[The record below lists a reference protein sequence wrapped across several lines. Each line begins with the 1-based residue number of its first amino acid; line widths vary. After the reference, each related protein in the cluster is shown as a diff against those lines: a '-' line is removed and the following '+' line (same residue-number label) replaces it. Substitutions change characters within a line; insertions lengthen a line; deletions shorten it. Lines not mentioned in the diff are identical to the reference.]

1 MRRRLVSVV
10 LSATV
15 LLFAGLTFSAAPAA
29 AEIGP
34 PWCGT
39 PEPDAAAAL
48 PSDPPLDFPHIPYY
62 AIGCTLEQIQAES
75 DGRMSIDVI
84 GPSANGR
91 DMFLVTI
98 NDLDSKYQRKAFA
111 NWKQVRRDALT
122 KPAKAQKTLRKADG
136 QVKVP
141 LFIQGGIHGDE
152 YEGVDANMRTIE
164 TLATTPNG
172 EDPVVDE
179 ILDNSVVLF
188 NVIQNPDGRVA
199 GTRANGNGFDL
210 NRDFLTQS
218 QSETKA
224 SVSIMQEWIPPETI
238 DLHGYATP
246 TLIEATTKPHNPS
259 IEYDLWLKWNQAR
272 LDANEAALTAAG
284 HDLQRPIN
292 DWCEDADLPPAS
304 GVCPGGTPPGPAVA
318 EGWDDWGP
326 FYTPMYSQHIGLNGS
341 TVEMCRDNA
350 VCGGRAA
357 ALEISEIAT
366 WSTLEYDVANREDL
380 LHDELEIYKRG
391 VEDAARPECCP
402 PPFDVDNNW
411 MEEYPDAYVIPLG
424 DGQRSDPEANRL
436 VDWLL
441 FNGIEVEA
449 LKKAAEFDGESFE
462 RGSYVVPMDQARRG
476 LADTALSIGVD
487 VSDRISRLYAPP
499 GAWSHG
505 YLWGADV
512 VTVPEGSSFDPH
524 AKQISRPSELDGGID
539 AGAADAYA
547 LEVDSATAVR
557 TLNQLVG
564 GGASAEFALES
575 FTSADG
581 ADLAAGSVIFP
592 AGEASALDE
601 AGQENGLRFHRLD
614 ELPEVDQ
621 VEGVPRIAVLAG
633 GINQNIWSLREL
645 GFPADPISTSAT
657 GALNNPAGPN
667 PLDGYD
673 VVFNTAGWPGS
684 DQRNGTGST
693 RRVLRRGRR
702 LHRSRRGRRGL
713 PECGRLRPAART
725 HTGFKLRRGSER
737 DLPLDEHWWPGQRD
751 RRHLSRAG
759 HADHGSADVVHSGA
773 GRGGDRR
780 SPARRHRV
788 HVRVGP
794 LAAPASNRGGERTD
808 RGPRREPGRGQLRSD
823 HRVRDEPA
831 LPGGPGARVADGWHR
846 RLLVKPVR
854 RDCSG
859 RRRPANAHPRAR
871 ARPGGGDRRPSVG
884 TYTGDL
890 SGA

>member
-15 LLFAGLTFSAAPAA
+15 LLFAVLTFSAAPAA

-304 GVCPGGTPPGPAVA
+304 GICPGGTPPGPAVA

-462 RGSYVVPMDQARRG
+462 PGSYVVPMDQARRG

-512 VTVPEGSSFDPH
+512 VTIPEGSSFDPH

-557 TLNQLVG
+557 TLNELVG

-575 FTSADG
+575 FTSGDG

-614 ELPEVDQ
+614 DLPEVDP
-621 VEGVPRIAVLAG
+621 VEGVPRIAVLASG
-633 GINQNIWSLREL
+633 VNQNIWSLREL
-645 GFPADPISTSAT
+645 GFPADPISTSAS

-673 VVFNTAGWPGS
+673 VVFNTAGWPGATS
-684 DQRNGTGST
+684 ATARARLDAFFDAGGGYIGAGAAGADFLSAAGSGQLPGLTPGSSAAGVGESGIFHWTNTGGLDSVIVGTY
-693 RRVLRRGRR
+693 
-702 LHRSRRGRRGL
+702 
-713 PECGRLRPAART
+713 PEQDTLIMDPPTWFAAVPAEAAIDGRLLGDTTSTFASGLWLLPRPSEAASAPIAIHAESTAADSSARITAFAMNPLYRADPEREWPMVGEAAYWSSQSGAPAAAGAALRT
-725 HTGFKLRRGSER
+725 HT
-737 DLPLDEHWWPGQRD
+737 
-751 RRHLSRAG
+751 RAPEPVQEV
-759 HADHGSADVVHSGA
+759 ATA
-773 GRGGDRR
+773 GR
-780 SPARRHRV
+780 P
-788 HVRVGP
+788 
-794 LAAPASNRGGERTD
+794 
-808 RGPRREPGRGQLRSD
+808 
-823 HRVRDEPA
+823 
-831 LPGGPGARVADGWHR
+831 
-846 RLLVKPVR
+846 
-854 RDCSG
+854 
-859 RRRPANAHPRAR
+859 
-871 ARPGGGDRRPSVG
+871 
-884 TYTGDL
+884 
-890 SGA
+890 

>member
-1 MRRRLVSVV
+1 MRRRLVSV

-15 LLFAGLTFSAAPAA
+15 LLLAGLTFWAAPAA
-29 AEIGP
+29 AEIEP

-39 PEPDAAAAL
+39 PEPDAAEAL
-48 PSDPPLDFPHIPYY
+48 PSDPPLSFPHIPYY
-62 AIGCTLEQIQAES
+62 AIGCTLEEIQAES

-98 NDLDSKYQRKAFA
+98 NDLDSKSQRKAFA
-111 NWKQVRRDALT
+111 NWKKVRRDALT
-122 KPAKAQKTLRKADG
+122 KPAKAQKTLRKTDG

-141 LFIQGGIHGDE
+141 LFIQGGIHGNE
-152 YEGVDANMRTIE
+152 YQGVDANMRTIE
-164 TLATTPNG
+164 TLATTPYG
-172 EDPVVDE
+172 EDPLIDE

-224 SVSIMQEWIPPETI
+224 SVSIMQEWIPPEMI
-238 DLHGYATP
+238 DLHGYVTP

-272 LDANEAALTAAG
+272 LDANEAALNDAG
-284 HDLQRPIN
+284 YDVQRPIN

-304 GVCPGGTPPGPAVA
+304 GICPGGTPPGPAVA

-341 TVEMCRDNA
+341 TVEFCQSETL
-350 VCGGRAA
+350 CGGRAG
-357 ALEISEIAT
+357 ALEIAEITT

-380 LHDELEIYKRG
+380 LHDELEIYERG
-391 VEDAARPECCP
+391 VTDAARPECCP

-436 VDWLL
+436 VEWLL

-449 LKKAAEFDGESFE
+449 LKKAAEFDGESFD

-512 VTVPEGSSFDPH
+512 VTIPEGSSFDSR
-524 AKQISRPSELDGGID
+524 AKQISRPSELDGGTD

-564 GGASAEFALES
+564 NGASAEFALES

-581 ADLAAGSVIFP
+581 EDLAAGSVIFP
-592 AGEASALDE
+592 ASEADALDD
-601 AGQENGLRFHRLD
+601 AGQDNGLRFHRVND
-614 ELPEVDQ
+614 LPEVDP

-633 GINQNIWSLREL
+633 GVNQDIWSLREL
-645 GFPADPISTSAT
+645 GFPADPISTSAS

-667 PLDGYD
+667 PLDDYD
-673 VVFNTAGWPGS
+673 VVFNTAGWPGA
-684 DQRNGTGST
+684 T
-693 RRVLRRGRR
+693 
-702 LHRSRRGRRGL
+702 
-713 PECGRLRPAART
+713 
-725 HTGFKLRRGSER
+725 
-737 DLPLDEHWWPGQRD
+737 
-751 RRHLSRAG
+751 
-759 HADHGSADVVHSGA
+759 SA
-773 GRGGDRR
+773 
-780 SPARRHRV
+780 
-788 HVRVGP
+788 
-794 LAAPASNRGGERTD
+794 T
-808 RGPRREPGRGQLRSD
+808 
-823 HRVRDEPA
+823 
-831 LPGGPGARVADGWHR
+831 
-846 RLLVKPVR
+846 
-854 RDCSG
+854 
-859 RRRPANAHPRAR
+859 AR
-871 ARPGGGDRRPSVG
+871 ARLDAFFDAGGGYIGAGANGANFLSAVNSGQLPGLTPASATPPGVGQSGIFHWTNTGGLDSVIVG
-884 TYTGDL
+884 TYPEQDTLIMDPPTWFTAVPAGAAIDGRLLGDTTSTFASGL
-890 SGA
+890 WQLPRPVEAANAPIAVHAESSAADSSARITAFAMNPLYRADPEREWPMVGEAAYWSSQSGAQAAAGAALRTQTRAPEPVQEVAVAGRP